1 MEVNA
6 RYTCLTKAGGVLSK
20 MGDLDD
26 FFGDD
31 LSPRDEPPKRGGRR
45 EGAGRKPKGVG
56 AKEYTD
62 YASARARKE
71 VALAD
76 KAEMEAEVMA
86 GTLVSREAVRNATA
100 TAFAAIAQTLQSIPD
115 RLERQDG
122 ISLEVAAKVQAAIDA
137 ATDDL
142 SAELERMCNDVK

>member
-1 MEVNA
+1 MSGFDE
-6 RYTCLTKAGGVLSK
+6 
-20 MGDLDD
+20 

-31 LSPRDEPPKRGGRR
+31 LPVQEPPKRGGRR

-56 AKEYTD
+56 EKEFAD
-62 YASARARKE
+62 YARARARKE

-86 GTLVSREAVRNATA
+86 GTLVSRDAVRDAAA

-115 RLERQDG
+115 RLERQEG
-122 ISLEVAAKVQAAIDA
+122 ITLEVAAKVQAAIDA
-137 ATDDL
+137 AMEDL
-142 SAELERMCNDVK
+142 SIELERMGNDVK